1 MKKLFFL
8 VLLLAFAGCSR
19 ENVGKDLAVEISPAI
34 LSPIEFSDNTLSFD
48 NWEDLYST
56 AAMLESFGEYQ
67 KAAWYA
73 EKNFTSQLDAMWM
86 ASDQMDLCADVEQM
100 DMVREYYSGLFVF
113 NYDDETDYAFYL
125 PTNDPSVA
133 NVVNAFGN
141 VEIGGRLVN
150 MNDISYYSETWQS
163 DAAVEIM
170 TRPQVE
176 FTNEGVAYNR
186 YDMPPT
192 RGDVDRRLQ
201 VKASIQGDEVRIK
214 FDSQKKNLL
223 GYWRNYNQSV
233 CRVAYLERGYG
244 YLPNPRNPLAKPT
257 VVPAYKNVLEN
268 PGYLYE
274 HPEKKGPYTHT
285 IATMNGCTRFSCKFL
300 IYSRGISRD
309 NGIKLNVK
317 LP

>member
-1 MKKLFFL
+1 M
-8 VLLLAFAGCSR
+8 LAFTGCNR
-19 ENVGKDLAVEISPAI
+19 ENSGKDFAVEIPSAI

-56 AAMLESFGEYQ
+56 AAMLESLEEYQ

-86 ASDQMDLCADVEQM
+86 ASDQMELCTDVKQM
-100 DMVREYYSGLFVF
+100 DMVREYYSGLFIF
-113 NYDDETDYAFYL
+113 NYDDETDYVFYL
-125 PTNDPSVA
+125 PTNDPAVA

-141 VEIGGRLVN
+141 VQVGGRIIN
-150 MNDISYYSETWQS
+150 MNEISNYKETWQS
-163 DAAVEIM
+163 DASVDFV

-176 FTNEGVAYNR
+176 YTNEGVAYNR

-192 RGDVDRRLQ
+192 RGDVDRRLH

-233 CRVAYLERGYG
+233 CRVAYLERGFTYMI
-244 YLPNPRNPLAKPT
+244 NPRNPTAKPT
-257 VVPAYKNVLEN
+257 VVAAYNTVLN
-268 PGYLYE
+268 TPGYLYE

-285 IATMNGCTRFSCKFL
+285 IATLNGCTGFGCKFL

-309 NGIKLNVK
+309 NAIKLTVK